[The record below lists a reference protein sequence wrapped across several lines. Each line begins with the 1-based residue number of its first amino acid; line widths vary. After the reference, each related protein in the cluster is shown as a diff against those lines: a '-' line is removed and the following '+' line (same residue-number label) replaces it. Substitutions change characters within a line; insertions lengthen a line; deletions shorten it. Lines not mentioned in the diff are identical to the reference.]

1 MQKTTP
7 SGSWTEKVIVDLSL
21 LRTLSAI
28 QQKPQ
33 QPSFWEVIDSFI
45 SLAYAILT
53 VLRTLLQWLV
63 ACLIFRFRIFILMV
77 QTKKKRFIWTVAA
90 AQAAENHGEEWVLA
104 RYLWWGIYMSLQS
117 EQLTNSL
124 AAAET
129 LLKIFKAHLRLPM
142 RTQWLR
148 LPHGSQMI
156 TKTIPISARIVI
168 SYMMKQDILFLS
180 FLESQSKLR

>member
-1 MQKTTP
+1 MQKTAP

-33 QPSFWEVIDSFI
+33 EPSFWEVIDSFI

-77 QTKKKRFIWTVAA
+77 QTKKK
-90 AQAAENHGEEWVLA
+90 
-104 RYLWWGIYMSLQS
+104 IYMNCGSS
-117 EQLTNSL
+117 TSSW
-124 AAAET
+124 
-129 LLKIFKAHLRLPM
+129 KPWRGVSSGPIFMM
-142 RTQWLR
+142 RDIYVTSIW
-148 LPHGSQMI
+148 
-156 TKTIPISARIVI
+156 KTHEFPSSSRNTA
-168 SYMMKQDILFLS
+168 KDI
-180 FLESQSKLR
+180 